1 MRPGRGYRPARA
13 GSVVGMGFVR
23 EERAALAATLGEVG
37 PDAPTLC
44 AGWTA
49 RDLAAHLVLREGRP
63 DAMPGILLPPLRGY
77 TARVQDRI
85 AAGDFDALRDKIR
98 TGPPWYS
105 PFRLVDEQANL
116 TEYVVHHEDVRRGGA
131 DWSPREI
138 SDSLAKA
145 LWKAA
150 GAVAKIGY
158 RGIGVPV
165 RLERTGGGIHTVGR
179 GDGEPVVIRGEPME
193 LLLHAFGR
201 DAVSVTFDGPA
212 DAIAAVESAKRGF

>member
-1 MRPGRGYRPARA
+1 
-13 GSVVGMGFVR
+13 MGFVR

-49 RDLAAHLVLREGRP
+49 RDLVAHLVLREGRP

-85 AAGDFDALRDKIR
+85 AAGDYDGLREKIR

-105 PFRLVDEQANL
+105 PFRLIDEQANL
-116 TEYVVHHEDVRRGGA
+116 TEYVVHHEDVRRGSPG
-131 DWSPREI
+131 WRPREI
-138 SDSLAKA
+138 SESLAKA

-158 RGIGVPV
+158 RGVGTPV
-165 RLERTGGGIHTVGR
+165 RLERPDGGIHTVGR

-201 DAVSVTFDGPA
+201 DAALVTFGGPE
-212 DAIAAVESAKRGF
+212 DAIAAVKSAKRGF